1 MAIIANKMI
10 QKVIKIIRYFILT
23 HHVLSCS
30 LLFDNFIFEIEMRM
44 FGYDCYMKSYPFYKL
59 IYFDEFSATPKYQ
72 QLANSIIKGIEDGKL
87 QTDDVLPSINEVS
100 FQFEICRDTVEKGY
114 KYLKKQGII
123 GSVPGKGYF
132 IKRIDVNKTIKIFLM
147 FNKLSTH
154 KKIIYDSFVN
164 TLGDTAT
171 IDFYI
176 YNNDLGLFKK
186 LLQNSKTDYHYYVIL
201 PHFIE
206 GGETAHNII
215 NTIPKE
221 KLILLDKII
230 PGVTG
235 DFGAVYE
242 NFEKDIYIALEKALP
257 HLAKYHTIKIIFPE
271 HSYYP
276 KEIIKGFSEFCEK
289 YTFSFKVVYDIKK
302 EQINKG
308 EVFLNLMD
316 SDLVVLIERIIESKL
331 KVGKDVGVI
340 SYNETPL
347 KKIILNGI
355 TTIST
360 DFEEMGIE
368 TAKIIQ
374 QGKLRH
380 VQIPFA
386 LTLRASL

>member
-1 MAIIANKMI
+1 
-10 QKVIKIIRYFILT
+10 
-23 HHVLSCS
+23 
-30 LLFDNFIFEIEMRM
+30 
-44 FGYDCYMKSYPFYKL
+44 MKSYPFYKI

-100 FQFEICRDTVEKGY
+100 FEFEICRDTVEKGY

-123 GSVPGKGYF
+123 GSIPGKGYF
-132 IKRIDVNKTIKIFLM
+132 IKSVEVNKTIKIFLM
-147 FNKLSTH
+147 FNKLSPH

-164 TLGDTAT
+164 TLGDSAT

-186 LLQNSKTDYHYYVIL
+186 LLQNSKTDYNYYVIL

-215 NTIPKE
+215 NTLPKE
-221 KLILLDKII
+221 KLILLDKVI

-235 DFGAVYE
+235 NFGAVYE
-242 NFEKDIYIALEKALP
+242 NFEKDIYVALEKALD
-257 HLAKYHTIKIIFPE
+257 HLAKYQTIKIVFPE
-271 HSYYP
+271 NSYYP
-276 KEIIKGFSEFCEK
+276 VEILKGFSAFCEK
-289 YTFSFKVVYDIKK
+289 YTFSYKIVSDISV
-302 EQINKG
+302 EEINKG
-308 EVFLNLMD
+308 DVFINLMD
-316 SDLVVLIERIIESKL
+316 NDLVVLIQRILESKL

-347 KKIILNGI
+347 KKIILNGL

-374 QGKLRH
+374 EGVLRH
-380 VQIPFA
+380 THVPFS
-386 LTLRASL
+386 LTLRKSL

>member
-1 MAIIANKMI
+1 
-10 QKVIKIIRYFILT
+10 
-23 HHVLSCS
+23 
-30 LLFDNFIFEIEMRM
+30 
-44 FGYDCYMKSYPFYKL
+44 MKSYPFYKI
-59 IYFDEFSATPKYQ
+59 IYFDEFSVTPKYQ
-72 QLANSIIKGIEDGKL
+72 QLANSIIKAIEDGKL
-87 QTDDVLPSINEVS
+87 QEDDVLPSINELS
-100 FQFEICRDTVEKGY
+100 FQLEICRDTAEKGY

-132 IKRIDVNKTIKIFLM
+132 IKSTEVNKTIKIFLM

-154 KKIIYDSFVN
+154 KKIIYDSMVD
-164 TLGDTAT
+164 TLGDMAT

-186 LLQNSKTDYHYYVIL
+186 LLQNSKTDYNYYVIL

-206 GGETAHNII
+206 GDETAHNII

-242 NFEKDIYIALEKALP
+242 NFEEDIYTALEKALP
-257 HLAKYHTIKIIFPE
+257 YLVKYHTIKIIFPE
-271 HSYYP
+271 NSYYP
-276 KEIIKGFSEFCEK
+276 HEIIKGFTSFCEK
-289 YTFSFKVVYDIKK
+289 YTFSHKIVSDIKK
-302 EQINKG
+302 EAINIG

-316 SDLVVLIERIIESKL
+316 DDLVVLIERLIESKL

-360 DFEEMGIE
+360 NFEEMGKE
-368 TAKIIQ
+368 TAQIIQ
-374 QGKLRH
+374 ERKLRH
-380 VQIPFA
+380 VKIPFA
-386 LTLRASL
+386 LTLRSSL